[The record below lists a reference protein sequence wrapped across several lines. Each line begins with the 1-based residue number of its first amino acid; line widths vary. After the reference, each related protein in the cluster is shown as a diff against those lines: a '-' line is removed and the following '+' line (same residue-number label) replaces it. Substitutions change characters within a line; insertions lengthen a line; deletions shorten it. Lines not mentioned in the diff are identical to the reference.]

1 MTEYCGMCTIL
12 SPELIHY
19 GAVGLP
25 VSSVHIKFRDVPDA
39 GYLSSNKVQQGEICI
54 RSPSVV
60 QGYYK
65 RDDLNNDELTFIA
78 DG

>member
-1 MTEYCGMCTIL
+1 MTEYCGMCAIL

-39 GYLSSNKVQQGEICI
+39 GLIPKALRLLQKDSAT
-54 RSPSVV
+54 RSWWFHL
-60 QGYYK
+60 
-65 RDDLNNDELTFIA
+65 RNERL
-78 DG
+78 